1 LPASG
6 DRDYDL
12 IGRFGGEEL
21 CVLLPHTT
29 APEARQTAER
39 LRGKLAPLIVPA
51 GPGPDPVPLRV
62 TVPIGVAM
70 LESGRRDLDE
80 LIAARSAT
88 PGNPAVTVSVSPPKT
103 APERQ
108 ED

>member
-21 CVLLPHTT
+21 CLLLPHTT
-29 APEARQTAER
+29 APGARQTAER

-62 TVPIGVAM
+62 TVSIGVAM
-70 LESGRRDLDE
+70 LESARRDLDE
-80 LIAARSAT
+80 LIAAALCHARQSGRNRVCIT
-88 PGNPAVTVSVSPPKT
+88 PENSP
-103 APERQ
+103 
-108 ED
+108 